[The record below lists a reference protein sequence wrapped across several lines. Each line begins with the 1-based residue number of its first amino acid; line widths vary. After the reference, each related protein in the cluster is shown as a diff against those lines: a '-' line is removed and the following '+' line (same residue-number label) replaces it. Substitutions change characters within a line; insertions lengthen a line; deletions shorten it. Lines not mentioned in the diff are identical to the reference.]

1 MTTALN
7 KNRWLAGALL
17 ALLVTVLYMTVSRL
31 RGRMPVLEE
40 LPPTIPLR
48 ADLTPAGKVAGAFH
62 TNQWPKIHPAAGLTN
77 LLFTTQFVPPPP
89 PVTAPPPPPP
99 PPPPRKVALLYQGFF
114 ETAETVRHAYLQV
127 DTNQVLIKLGSNVVA
142 DVHVAEIGRR
152 TLILTNSAGQTNVI
166 PFRVPKEI
174 EVPAK

>member
-7 KNRWLAGALL
+7 KNRVLAGTLL
-17 ALLVTVLYMTVSRL
+17 ALLLVVLYVTASRL
-31 RGRMPVLEE
+31 RGRLPALDE
-40 LPPTIPLR
+40 LPATVPLR
-48 ADLTPAGKVAGAFH
+48 ADLTPAGKVTGVFH
-62 TNQWPKIHPAAGLTN
+62 TNQWPKIQPAAGLTN
-77 LLFTTQFVPPPP
+77 LFFTTQFVPPPP
-89 PVTAPPPPPP
+89 PVAPPPPPPP

-127 DTNQVLIKLGSNVVA
+127 DTNLVLIKLGSNVVA
-142 DVHVAEIGRR
+142 DVSVAEIGRR
-152 TLILTNSAGQTNVI
+152 SIILTNAAGQTNVI